1 MPGVHWRNWPSK
13 GKTTPQQRKPTAR
26 LQKGDECVIR
36 GYYSQMATLIEHII
50 KLTDHRDRDL
60 LELTLSKALIDL
72 LPLDRV
78 VIAKVISEEGIKRWL
93 EIATLDARGGGKVV
107 DPMRVDFETLRLLED
122 SKDRL
127 YCLQTHAPVVIA
139 WAGEE
144 GPRITYLPLF
154 TDSRNDEEGVIEIHS
169 GRVLNEVQLQSI
181 AELHRVFSNMYN
193 LLAYSDRD
201 ALTGLLNRKSLDD
214 TFYSAVLEEMDEKL
228 ESQSKSLQAPVTP
241 GQERR
246 HRVPPNYWLGTV
258 SVDNFGAINEK
269 NGHLIA
275 EEVLLLVARIMNN
288 TFRTYDR
295 IYRFGGEQFAVLM
308 HCPDEALVL
317 AAFERFRAN
326 MEKFSFPQ
334 VGRVTA
340 CGGFTRVSPDDSPS
354 TALERAER
362 AVDFAQRN
370 GQNKVFSHSDLV
382 RKGFFGDAPKIG
394 AVDLF

>member
-1 MPGVHWRNWPSK
+1 
-13 GKTTPQQRKPTAR
+13 
-26 LQKGDECVIR
+26 
-36 GYYSQMATLIEHII
+36 MATLIEHFL
-50 KLTDHRDRDL
+50 KLTDHRDRDH

-72 LPLDRV
+72 LPIERV
-78 VIAKVISEEGIKRWL
+78 VMARVVSEEGVKRWF
-93 EIATLDARGGGKVV
+93 EIASLDARGGGKLV
-107 DPMRVDFETLRLLED
+107 DPLQMDFNVLRPLED
-122 SKDRL
+122 DKDRYHCVL
-127 YCLQTHAPVVIA
+127 NRYRVEVA
-139 WAGEE
+139 WAGED

-154 TDSRNDEEGVIEIHS
+154 ADSRNDDEGVVEIHS
-169 GRVLNEVQLQSI
+169 GAALNAQQQQTIDVVL
-181 AELHRVFSNMYN
+181 HVFRNMYN

-201 ALTGLLNRKSLDD
+201 ALTGLLNRKALDD
-214 TFYSAVLEEMDEKL
+214 TFYSAVLEELDEGA
-228 ESQSKSLQAPVTP
+228 QAKVRDATVEP
-241 GQERR
+241 GHERR

-258 SVDNFGAINEK
+258 SVDNFGLINDK

-295 IYRFGGEQFAVLM
+295 IYRLGGEQFAVLM

-326 MEKFSFPQ
+326 MEKFNFPQ

-340 CGGFTRVSPDDSPS
+340 CAGFTRVTSDDSPD
-354 TALERAER
+354 TTLERAER
-362 AVDFAQRN
+362 AVDYAQHN
-370 GQNKVFSHSDLV
+370 GRNKVFSHGDLV

>member
-1 MPGVHWRNWPSK
+1 MIRARQ
-13 GKTTPQQRKPTAR
+13 TPIAR
-26 LQKGDECVIR
+26 LQNGDVCRIR
-36 GYYSQMATLIEHII
+36 GYYAAMPTLTEHII
-50 KLTDHRDRDL
+50 KLTDHRDREL

-72 LPLDRV
+72 LRIDRV
-78 VIAKVISEEGIKRWL
+78 VIARVVSEEGIKRWL
-93 EIATLDARGGGKVV
+93 EVASLDVRGGGKVV
-107 DPMRVDFETLRLLED
+107 DPLRVDFQTLSELTDERYRLQ
-122 SKDRL
+122 
-127 YCLQTHAPVVIA
+127 CLQSRSLAEHA

-144 GPRITYLPLF
+144 GPRISYLPLY
-154 TDSRNDEEGVIEIHS
+154 SGSANDDEGVVEVHS
-169 GRVLNEVQLQSI
+169 GTSLSVGQLQVI
-181 AELHRVFSNMYN
+181 EDMVHVFRNMYS

-214 TFYSAVLEEMDEKL
+214 TFYSAVLEEMDHGL
-228 ESQSKSLQAPVTP
+228 EGANNTLQALVLPVS
-241 GQERR
+241 ERR

-258 SVDNFGAINEK
+258 SVDNFGTINDK

-295 IYRFGGEQFAVLM
+295 LYRLGGEQFAVLM

-326 MEKFSFPQ
+326 MEKFNFPQ

-340 CGGFTRVSPDDSPS
+340 CGGFTRVTADDSPS
-354 TALERAER
+354 TTLERSER
-362 AVDFAQRN
+362 AVDYAQRN
-370 GQNKVFSHSDLV
+370 GRNQVYSHDDLV
-382 RKGFFGDAPKIG
+382 RKGLFDDTIKVG

>member
-1 MPGVHWRNWPSK
+1 MPKLPLRLIK
-13 GKTTPQQRKPTAR
+13 R
-26 LQKGDECVIR
+26 LQKDDGLRIQS
-36 GYYSQMATLIEHII
+36 YYPPMATLIEHLI

-72 LPLDRV
+72 LPIDRV
-78 VIAKVISEEGIKRWL
+78 VIARVASQEGVKRWL

-107 DPMRVDFETLRLLED
+107 DPLRVDFQSLLLLED
-122 SKDRL
+122 AKDRL
-127 YCLQTHAPVVIA
+127 NCIQSHDRVEIA

-144 GPRITYLPLF
+144 GPRITYIPLF
-154 TDSRNDEEGVIEIHS
+154 SDSRTDDEGVIEIHS
-169 GRVLNEVQLQSI
+169 GAVLTAAQLQSI
-181 AELHRVFSNMYN
+181 GELHRVFRNMYS

-214 TFYSAVLEEMDEKL
+214 TFYSAVLEELDEGA
-228 ESQSKSLQAPVTP
+228 EAKSNARQAVVAS
-241 GQERR
+241 GHERR

-258 SVDNFGAINEK
+258 SVDNFGIINDK
-269 NGHLIA
+269 SGHLIA

-326 MEKFSFPQ
+326 MEKFNFPQ

-340 CGGFTRVSPDDSPS
+340 SGGFTRISAEDSPS

-362 AVDFAQRN
+362 AVDYAQRN
-370 GQNKVFSHSDLV
+370 GCNKVFSHIDLV
-382 RKGFFGDAPKIG
+382 RKGFFGDTPKIG